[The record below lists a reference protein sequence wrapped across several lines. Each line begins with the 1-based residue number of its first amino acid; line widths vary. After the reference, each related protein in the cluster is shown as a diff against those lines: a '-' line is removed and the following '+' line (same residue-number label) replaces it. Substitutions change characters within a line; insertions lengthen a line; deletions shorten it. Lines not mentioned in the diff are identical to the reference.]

1 MKRIREERSRR
12 KTVIFTNLKQ
22 TSTKCGVDLCGV
34 LGNAGK
40 YVIAYIWK
48 RHMDEF
54 VNVSHV
60 FINDIS
66 RHIATF
72 GDLNKITKNYFIF

>member
-1 MKRIREERSRR
+1 
-12 KTVIFTNLKQ
+12 
-22 TSTKCGVDLCGV
+22 
-34 LGNAGK
+34 
-40 YVIAYIWK
+40 
-48 RHMDEF
+48 MDEF